1 MMLFMSL
8 LPFFRVIGD
17 HRCARPHILTQRQAA
32 RADREGRGCTRL
44 PPLPCS
50 GSPSFSLGQ
59 TAETGACQAFFMVS
73 AVLSTLS
80 FTFSA
85 ILAAV
90 SFTFPTT

>member
-8 LPFFRVIGD
+8 SPFYRVIGS
-17 HRCARPHILTQRQAA
+17 PLRQPPPALSSETS
-32 RADREGRGCTRL
+32 RANGPG
-44 PPLPCS
+44 
-50 GSPSFSLGQ
+50 GQ
-59 TAETGACQAFFMVS
+59 GVGTIACQASFMVS

-85 ILAAV
+85 TLAAV